1 MTNFYKIFSTKS
13 TVLLLLFVLL
23 NSTVKAQTPSLYW
36 QQYYGGSKIDFLGLI
51 LKTADM
57 GFIIGGHGQ
66 STDGDFTGFNNGAS
80 DFEVLKLDV
89 CGRKIWS
96 KICGGNSLDLLHA
109 VKETTEHGF
118 LLSGYTFSTNLPN
131 GYHGGVSDAIV
142 CKLDANGNTL
152 WMKTFGGSNG
162 DFLHNS
168 IFFPDSSC
176 MIVGFTS
183 STNGDGDPQAASK
196 NGWLLKLDKTGNVI
210 WKKFL
215 GNTGSILYDIVAS
228 NDGGF
233 MICGTM
239 TIAGSSNVLLIKIDS
254 SGNQL
259 WEKNYGG
266 SGADFPYSIKKTIS
280 GGYILNCNT
289 KSNDGDVTGNHGDQD
304 AWVVCVDANGN
315 LLWQKC
321 IGGSAFELMQ
331 GVTILTDDTYVFSG
345 YSNSVDGDITQNTGQ
360 TVAFAFCLNNTGA
373 LLWTKCYGG
382 NNRDEFYGAE
392 SNPDGSIL
400 LSGFTSSSD
409 GDISGNHASGDFM
422 LLKLFTKIN
431 RTIDTTDC
439 KPIIINNIIFSS
451 DTIYIVTVKD
461 ICNYDSAFIKYN
473 ITIKPEFVKTI
484 NDTIINFRE
493 QIILTT
499 AASAPVTWTGRGL
512 SCYTCL
518 SPIANP
524 ANSSNIYIVKT
535 GSGNCT
541 ATDTVIINVK
551 ATDTL
556 FVPSAFTPNGD
567 GKNDIFNALGIV
579 NDFYM
584 EIYNRWGERIF
595 ITNSLLTGWNGT
607 YKGKI
612 QTTGTF
618 AYFIRYRNQSN
629 KFKKLKGTIKLI
641 R

>member
-1 MTNFYKIFSTKS
+1 MTNFYKILHIKS
-13 TVLLLLFVLL
+13 TALLLSFVLL

-36 QQYYGGSKIDFLGLI
+36 QRYYGGTKVDFLGLL
-51 LKTADM
+51 LKTADT
-57 GFIIGGHGQ
+57 GFLIGGNGQ
-66 STDGDFTGFNNGAS
+66 STDGDFNGINNGSS
-80 DFEVLKLDV
+80 DFEVVKLDV
-89 CGRKIWS
+89 CGRKVWS
-96 KICGGNSLDLLHA
+96 KISGGNSIDLLYGI
-109 VKETTEHGF
+109 KETTEHGF
-118 LLSGYTFSTNLPN
+118 LLSGYTSSTNLPN

-142 CKLDANGNTL
+142 CKLDANGNTQWL
-152 WMKTFGGSNG
+152 KTFGGSNV

-168 IFFPDSSC
+168 IFFSDSSC
-176 MIVGFTS
+176 MIVGCTT

-196 NGWLLKLDKTGNVI
+196 NGWLLKLDKNGNVI

-215 GNTGSILYDIVAS
+215 GNAGSILYDIVAS

-233 MICGTM
+233 LICGTT
-239 TIAGSSNVLLIKIDS
+239 TIAGASNVLLIKIDS

-266 SGADFPYSIKKTIS
+266 SGEDFPYSMKKTIS

-304 AWVVCVDANGN
+304 AWVLCIDANGN
-315 LLWQKC
+315 LLWQKSV
-321 IGGSAFELMQ
+321 GGSAFELMRS
-331 GVTILTDDTYVFSG
+331 VTVLTDDTYVFSG
-345 YSNSVDGDITQNTGQ
+345 YSNSIDGDITQNTGQ
-360 TVAFAFCLNNTGA
+360 SVAFAFCLNNTGV

-382 NNRDEFYGAE
+382 SKRDEFYGAE
-392 SNPDGSIL
+392 SNPDGSIM

-409 GDISGNHASGDFM
+409 GDISGSHASGDFM
-422 LLKLFTKIN
+422 LLKLFNKKN
-431 RTIDTTDC
+431 KTIDTTYC
-439 KPIIINNIIFSS
+439 NPIIINNILFSS
-451 DTIYIVTVKD
+451 DTTYIDTLKD

-473 ITIKPEFVKTI
+473 ITINPESVKTI
-484 NDTIINFRE
+484 NDTTINFRE

-499 AASAPVTWTGRGL
+499 TASGAVTWSGLGL
-512 SCYTCL
+512 SCYNCL

-524 ANSSNIYIVKT
+524 ANSSNIYIVET

-567 GKNDIFNALGIV
+567 GKNDIFNAFGIV

-595 ITNSLLTGWNGT
+595 ITNSILTGWDGT
-607 YKGKI
+607 YKGTI
-612 QTTGTF
+612 QPTGTF
-618 AYFIRYRNQSN
+618 AYFIKYKNQSN
-629 KFKKLKGTIKLI
+629 KFKDLKGTITLI